1 MCVCVKQKW
10 KLFIRRILWGTVQCK
25 LNECKNRC
33 SLLLSCTRTVI
44 LERQVSLVSILAHKG
59 FWNVSFFRYNRYNLN
74 RYGMTRQIRLFISHL
89 ISTIDEYLYYM
100 AQISLIEE
108 GLITFINLKRETNG
122 DNGIFFFLFFFDERY
137 TT

>member
-1 MCVCVKQKW
+1 
-10 KLFIRRILWGTVQCK
+10 
-25 LNECKNRC
+25 
-33 SLLLSCTRTVI
+33 
-44 LERQVSLVSILAHKG
+44 
-59 FWNVSFFRYNRYNLN
+59 
-74 RYGMTRQIRLFISHL
+74 MTRQIRLFISHL